1 MTTVVE
7 VGGRVEWGPW
17 HCQILNKVGGVGGGC
32 GLDLG
37 TKSRYLF
44 EYIVGEVVG
53 DRGRGGVG

>member
-1 MTTVVE
+1 ME

-17 HCQILNKVGGVGGGC
+17 HCQILNKVGGEGGGC

-37 TKSRYLF
+37 TKSRFLF

-53 DRGRGGVG
+53 SRGRGGVG

>member
-1 MTTVVE
+1 MTTVVG

-17 HCQILNKVGGVGGGC
+17 HCQILNKVRGVGGGC

-37 TKSRYLF
+37 MKSRYLF

-53 DRGRGGVG
+53 GSGRGGVG